1 MSRLKPLECVNCGAP
16 LERDGLQCEYCGT
29 AYAAESARGDTVNI
43 YADNTVIAKVIKRID
58 VKRIDLVED
67 PIYPLAVISAKE
79 QRWQNTG
86 GRGI

>member
-1 MSRLKPLECVNCGAP
+1 MSHLKPLECVNCGAP
-16 LERDGLQCEYCGT
+16 LERDGLQCKYCGT
-29 AYAAESARGDTVNI
+29 RYATEGAGKDTVNL
-43 YADNTVIAKVIKRID
+43 YADNAVVAKAIKRID
-58 VKRIDLVED
+58 IKRIDLVED

>member
-1 MSRLKPLECVNCGAP
+1 MSLLKPLECVNCGAP

-29 AYAAESARGDTVNI
+29 RYAAEGAGEDTVNL
-43 YADNTVIAKVIKRID
+43 YADNTVIAKVIKHID
-58 VKRIDLVED
+58 IKRIELVKA